1 MKEEGLLW
9 IKSEICP
16 CLSPNLVK
24 LTVMHPMIR
33 IYSILLLVFLHC
45 TVFAQR
51 QKNPILKLP
60 HETNPNTTAT
70 YQETID
76 WYSGIAAQYP
86 EITLKEY
93 GLSDVGKPIHL
104 AIISRDGDIDPT
116 SIRANGKRILLVN
129 NAIHPGEPCGVDA
142 TMQLIRDLMIQ
153 KDLKKLLDEVVIVT
167 IPIYNIGG
175 ALYRNSH
182 TRANQN
188 GPESYGFRGNIRH
201 LDLNRDFIK
210 CDSRNAFAFTSIF
223 QEWMPDIFIDNH
235 TSNGADY
242 QYTMTMIATQHNKLG
257 GQLGPYL
264 NDQLMPLLYQS
275 MEEAGWEMSPYV
287 YARETPD
294 KGIMGFLD
302 SPRYSSGYTGVF
314 NTIGFIPEAH
324 MLKPYKDRVASTYQF
339 MKEMLILLDS
349 KEGETIKRL
358 TEQQRNA
365 AKTQQQFDIH
375 WTLNKDN
382 VQQVQF
388 KGYEAGYKPS
398 NISGKD
404 RLYYNQSKPYTKAIP
419 FLNDYKADITVD
431 KPSAYIIPQAWH
443 EVIERLEANH
453 VQLERLEQDEQVA
466 VDVYYIKG
474 EETTKSPY
482 EGHYLHY
489 NIQVEKRQETIQ
501 FYKGDYRISMNQIRN
516 RYIMETLEPQAH
528 DSFFAWGFFD
538 SILQQKEH
546 FSSYVFEDRAL
557 EILESDPTIKQQFE
571 DKKTADDSFAESAGD
586 QLQFIYE
593 CSEHYEVT
601 HRRYPVYRVR

>member
-1 MKEEGLLW
+1 
-9 IKSEICP
+9 
-16 CLSPNLVK
+16 
-24 LTVMHPMIR
+24 MHSSFR
-33 IYSILLLVFLHC
+33 IYSILLLVILQV

-51 QKNPILKLP
+51 QKNPLLKLP
-60 HETNPNTTAT
+60 HETDPNTTAT

-76 WYSGIAAQYP
+76 WYTGFAAQQRI
-86 EITLKEY
+86 ITLKEY

-104 AIISRDGDIDPT
+104 AIISKDGDTDPA
-116 SIRANGKRILLVN
+116 SIRAKGKRILLVN

-142 TMQLIRDLMIQ
+142 TMQLIRDLTIH
-153 KDLKKLLDEVVIVT
+153 KKLQQLLDHVVIVT

-210 CDSRNAFAFTSIF
+210 CDSRNAFTFTRIF
-223 QEWMPDIFIDNH
+223 QEWMPDVFIDNH

-264 NDQLMPLLYQS
+264 NEQLMPQLYQS
-275 MEEAGWEMSPYV
+275 MEKAGWEMSPYV

-302 SPRYSSGYTGVF
+302 SPRYSTGYSGVF

-324 MLKPYKDRVASTYQF
+324 MLKPYKDRVAATYQF
-339 MKEMLILLDS
+339 MVEVLTLLHG
-349 KEGETIKRL
+349 KEGEKIKQL
-358 TEQQRNA
+358 TEKQRNA
-365 AKTQQQFDIH
+365 AKTKQQFPIH
-375 WTLNKDN
+375 WALDKDN
-382 VQQVQF
+382 KQELLF
-388 KGYEAGYKPS
+388 KGYEAGQKPS

-404 RLYYNQSKPYTKAIP
+404 RLYYDQSKPYEKTIP
-419 FLNDYKADITVD
+419 FLNNYKADITVD
-431 KPSAYIIPQAWH
+431 KPSYYVIPQAWR

-453 VQLERLEQDEQVA
+453 VQLERLDTDEQMA

-489 NIQVEKRQETIQ
+489 NVRVEKRQETIQ
-501 FYKGDYRISMNQIRN
+501 FYKGDYRIPMNQVRN

-546 FSSYVFEDRAL
+546 FSSYVFEDRAH
-557 EILESDPTIKQQFE
+557 EILQTDPKIKQQFE
-571 DKKTADDSFAESAGD
+571 DRKTADESFAESPGD

-593 CSEHYEVT
+593 CSEHYEET